1 MNHKDCVIVNGK
13 QCVFYWALASILSAH
28 SLSTIEAP
36 IQQGHLMKLT
46 IFSVGLLLS
55 SLLWLP
61 TALAQ
66 PDHAPAHG
74 ARDKA
79 PPHSS
84 QHHAHRQESRESD
97 RHERDRTYVDLP
109 RINEREIMRI
119 LRQYDAPRTASLPP
133 GIQRNLERG
142 KPLPPGIARR
152 FDGQLASQLPQYPGY
167 EWEHVGDDVVLIEA
181 ATRVVVDVLVDA
193 LR

>member
-1 MNHKDCVIVNGK
+1 
-13 QCVFYWALASILSAH
+13 
-28 SLSTIEAP
+28 
-36 IQQGHLMKLT
+36 MKLT
-46 IFSVGLLLS
+46 IFSFGLLLS
-55 SLLWLP
+55 SLVWLP

-66 PDHAPAHG
+66 PHHAPAHG

-79 PPHSS
+79 SQHSS
-84 QHHAHRQESRESD
+84 QHHASQHAHRQESR
-97 RHERDRTYVDLP
+97 HERRQRDRTYVDLP

-152 FDGQLASQLPQYPGY
+152 FDSQLASQLPQYPGY
-167 EWEHVGDDVVLIEA
+167 EWEHVGNDVVLIEA

-193 LR
+193 MR